1 MFSGGMSVDRCCI
14 NMYDEELTTLMIPGP
29 VPIHPRVYRAMSRVI
44 YGHRTKEY
52 QTTYK
57 ETVGLLQRL
66 LQTEQ
71 DVLLFA
77 GSGTSAMEAAIANV
91 IEPGETVLNVVNGK
105 FSERWQ
111 EITTAFGGKPVPQ
124 EIAYG
129 QAASPEAVR
138 EALASDASI
147 RAVTICHN
155 ETSTGVLNPAKE
167 IGQVVRDYDRL
178 FIVDGITSV
187 GGDYVYPDKWNFDM
201 LVTGSQKCL
210 GVPPGLGVIWVGSRA
225 WKKIE
230 NRKQPNPTYY
240 LDLVKA
246 KKRYDSFG
254 DSPFTSA
261 VTLIYGLHESLTLMF
276 EEGFEQRIERHRRL
290 GRITRA
296 GYLGMGLDLLA
307 DPAFY
312 SNTVTAVRYPGGI
325 TDKEFRNQVRNL
337 GILIAGGQ
345 GPVKGKIWRTNHMN
359 ICTERDVLATIA
371 IIEVVLK
378 RLGYDVPI
386 GSGVLAAQEQL
397 LKESF

>member
-1 MFSGGMSVDRCCI
+1 
-14 NMYDEELTTLMIPGP
+14 MYDEELTTLMIPGP
-29 VPIHPRVYRAMSRVI
+29 VPVHPRVYRAMSRVL

-57 ETVGLLQRL
+57 ETVALLQRL
-66 LQTEQ
+66 LHTEQ
-71 DVLLFA
+71 DVLIFA
-77 GSGTSAMEAAIANV
+77 GSGTAAMEAATANA
-91 IEPGETVLNVVNGK
+91 IEPGEKVLNVVNGK
-105 FSERWQ
+105 FSERWS
-111 EITTAFGGKPVPQ
+111 ELTTAFGAQSLVQ
-124 EIAYG
+124 EFAYG
-129 QAASPEAVR
+129 QAAEPDAIR
-138 EALASDASI
+138 ESLASDQSI

-167 IGQVVRDYDRL
+167 IGQIVRDYDRL

-210 GVPPGLGVIWVGSRA
+210 GVPPGLGMIWVGSRA

-230 NRKQPNPTYY
+230 TRKQRNPTYY
-240 LDLVKA
+240 LDLLKA
-246 KKRYDSFG
+246 KKRYDGFG

-261 VTLIYGLHESLTLMF
+261 VSLMYGLRESLIIMF
-276 EEGFEQRIERHRRL
+276 EEGYEQRIERHHRL

-307 DPAFY
+307 DPAHY
-312 SNTVTAVRYPGGI
+312 SNTVTAVKYPSGI
-325 TDKEFRNQVRNL
+325 TDKEFRAQVRNL

-359 ICTERDVLATIA
+359 VCTERDVLATIA
-371 IIEVVLK
+371 IIEIVLK
-378 RLGYDVPI
+378 RLGYEVPI

-397 LKESF
+397 LKEKF

>member
-1 MFSGGMSVDRCCI
+1 
-14 NMYDEELTTLMIPGP
+14 MYDEELTTLMIPGP
-29 VPIHPRVYRAMSRVI
+29 VPVHPRVYRAMSRVL

-57 ETVGLLQRL
+57 ETVALLQRL
-66 LQTEQ
+66 LHTEQ
-71 DVLLFA
+71 DVLIFA
-77 GSGTSAMEAAIANV
+77 GSGTAAMEAAIANA
-91 IEPGETVLNVVNGK
+91 IEPGEKVLNVVNGK
-105 FSERWQ
+105 FSERWS
-111 EITTAFGGKPVPQ
+111 ELTTAFGAQSLVQ
-124 EIAYG
+124 EFAYG
-129 QAASPEAVR
+129 QAAEPEAIR
-138 EALASDASI
+138 ESLASDQSI
-147 RAVTICHN
+147 RVVTICHN

-167 IGQVVRDYDRL
+167 IGQIVRDYDRL

-187 GGDYVYPDKWNFDM
+187 GGDYVYPDKWNFDL

-210 GVPPGLGVIWVGSRA
+210 GVPPGLGMIWVGPRA

-230 NRKQPNPTYY
+230 ARKQRNPTYY
-240 LDLVKA
+240 LDLLKA
-246 KKRYDSFG
+246 KKRYDGFG

-261 VTLIYGLHESLTLMF
+261 ISLIYGLHESLTIMF
-276 EEGFEQRIERHRRL
+276 EEGYEQRIERHHRL

-307 DPAFY
+307 DPAYY
-312 SNTVTAVRYPGGI
+312 SNTVTAVKYPSGI
-325 TDKEFRNQVRNL
+325 TDKEFRAQVRNL

-371 IIEVVLK
+371 IIEIVLK
-378 RLGYDVPI
+378 RLGYEVPI

-397 LKESF
+397 LKEKF

>member
-1 MFSGGMSVDRCCI
+1 
-14 NMYDEELTTLMIPGP
+14 MYDEELTTLMIPGP
-29 VPIHPRVYRAMSRVI
+29 VPVHPRVYRAMSRVL

-57 ETVGLLQRL
+57 ETVALLQRL
-66 LQTEQ
+66 LHTEQ
-71 DVLLFA
+71 DVLIFA
-77 GSGTSAMEAAIANV
+77 GSGTAAMEAAIANT
-91 IEPGETVLNVVNGK
+91 IEPGEKVLNVVNGK
-105 FSERWQ
+105 FSERWS
-111 EITTAFGGKPVPQ
+111 ELTTAFGTQSLVK
-124 EIAYG
+124 EFAYG
-129 QAASPEAVR
+129 QAAEPEAVR
-138 EALASDASI
+138 EALASDQSI

-167 IGQVVRDYDRL
+167 IGQIVRDYDRL

-187 GGDYVYPDKWNFDM
+187 GGDYVYPDKWNFDV

-210 GVPPGLGVIWVGSRA
+210 GVPPGLGMIWVGSRA

-230 NRKQPNPTYY
+230 TRKQRNPTFY
-240 LDLVKA
+240 LDLLKA
-246 KKRYDSFG
+246 KKRYDGFG

-261 VTLIYGLHESLTLMF
+261 VSLIYGLHESLTIMF
-276 EEGFEQRIERHRRL
+276 EEGYEQRVERHHRL

-307 DPAFY
+307 DPAHY
-312 SNTVTAVRYPGGI
+312 SNTVTAVKYPSGI
-325 TDKEFRNQVRNL
+325 ADTEFRTQVRNL

-371 IIEVVLK
+371 IIEIVLK

-397 LKESF
+397 LKEKI

>member
-1 MFSGGMSVDRCCI
+1 
-14 NMYDEELTTLMIPGP
+14 MYDEELTTLMIPGP
-29 VPIHPRVYRAMSRVI
+29 VPVHPRVYRAMSRVL

-57 ETVGLLQRL
+57 ETVALLQRL
-66 LQTEQ
+66 LHTEQ
-71 DVLLFA
+71 DVLIFA
-77 GSGTSAMEAAIANV
+77 GSGTAAMEAAIANA
-91 IEPGETVLNVVNGK
+91 IEPGEKVLNVVNGK
-105 FSERWQ
+105 FSERWS
-111 EITTAFGGKPVPQ
+111 ELTTAFGAQSLVQ
-124 EIAYG
+124 EFAYG
-129 QAASPEAVR
+129 QAAEPEAIR
-138 EALASDASI
+138 ESLASDQSI
-147 RAVTICHN
+147 RVVTICHN

-167 IGQVVRDYDRL
+167 IGQIVRDYDRL

-187 GGDYVYPDKWNFDM
+187 GGDYVYPDKWNFDL

-210 GVPPGLGVIWVGSRA
+210 GVPPGLGMIWVGPRA

-230 NRKQPNPTYY
+230 TRKQRNPTYY
-240 LDLVKA
+240 LDLLKA
-246 KKRYDSFG
+246 KNRYDGFG

-261 VTLIYGLHESLTLMF
+261 ISLMYGLHESLTIMF
-276 EEGFEQRIERHRRL
+276 EEGYEQRIERHHRL

-307 DPAFY
+307 DPAYY
-312 SNTVTAVRYPGGI
+312 SNTVTAVKYPSGI
-325 TDKEFRNQVRNL
+325 TDKEFRAQVRNL

-371 IIEVVLK
+371 IIEIVLK
-378 RLGYDVPI
+378 RLGYEVPI

-397 LKESF
+397 LKEKF